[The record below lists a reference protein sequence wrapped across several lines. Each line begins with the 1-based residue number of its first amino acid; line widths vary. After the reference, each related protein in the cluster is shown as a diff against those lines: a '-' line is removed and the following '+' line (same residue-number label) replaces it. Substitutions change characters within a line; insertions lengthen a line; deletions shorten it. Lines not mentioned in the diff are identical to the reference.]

1 LKYLRLLLRVIF
13 NKTYKKTKVNS
24 VFLTIQSA
32 NSTSERD
39 TYFGF
44 LPKKLNKFS
53 NVIIVHWTS
62 GYKIKLRNT
71 KKNAPIESFIGI
83 LNALLLFRSLFFIRL
98 PFSKSFFKSP
108 FDDCFFNNIE
118 GQRGLENINRIYLFD
133 EKKAKWTL
141 LLSRNDGVTGDL
153 VKKLDVMNLNNVI
166 MSYFFVKKEGNPNTF
181 IYQADLYNFS
191 YIDYVKID
199 FNKATAQLTRV
210 LKRDT
215 SLKKVYDVVCRK
227 I

>member
-1 LKYLRLLLRVIF
+1 MKFFFKINISVFILFLL
-13 NKTYKKTKVNS
+13 TNS
-24 VFLTIQSA
+24 VFSQFKVL
-32 NSTSERD
+32 D
-39 TYFGF
+39 D
-44 LPKKLNKFS
+44 LKKTGDQILKE
-53 NVIIVHWTS
+53 TGS
-62 GYKIKLRNT
+62 GQGTNIN
-71 KKNAPIESFIGI
+71 P
-83 LNALLLFRSLFFIRL
+83 
-98 PFSKSFFKSP
+98 KSP
-108 FDDCFFNNIE
+108 SSQPPASVQNKEDISQQQTKSSLPEGQYGVDCFFNNIE

-153 VKKLDVMNLNNVI
+153 GKKLDVMNLNNVI
-166 MSYFFVKKEGNPNTF
+166 MSSFFVKKEGNPNTF